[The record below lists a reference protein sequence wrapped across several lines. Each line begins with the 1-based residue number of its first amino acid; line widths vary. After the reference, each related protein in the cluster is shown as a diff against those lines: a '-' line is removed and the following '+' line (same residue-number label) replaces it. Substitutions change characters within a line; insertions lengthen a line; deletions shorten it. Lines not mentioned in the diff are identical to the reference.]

1 MGVINYCNK
10 VPLLQIYRTKP
21 CRAQPSSGGP
31 ERVAG
36 SPTASLLALIIWPMC
51 PTFLMQSQVF
61 FKQRIQTG
69 HQFVFAVAVRMSSYE
84 YECCVCVCTLGQIG
98 RYG

>member
-69 HQFVFAVAVRMSSYE
+69 HQFVFVVAVCMRP
-84 YECCVCVCTLGQIG
+84 
-98 RYG
+98 

>member
-10 VPLLQIYRTKP
+10 VPLPQIYRTQSR
-21 CRAQPSSGGP
+21 RAQPSRGGP

-36 SPTASLLALIIWPMC
+36 SPNASLHTLIIWPMC
-51 PTFLMQSQVF
+51 PTFLIQSQLF

-69 HQFVFAVAVRMSSYE
+69 HSFVS
-84 YECCVCVCTLGQIG
+84 VCVLV
-98 RYG
+98 